1 MIVPSARV
9 ERCYR
14 LPVLSSLPTVA
25 LALAT
30 GARHAFEPDHLAA
43 VSTLVAGA
51 PNRRAMVLQGL
62 AWGAGHGL
70 AVGLASA
77 VLLPLRHLLPARLDD
92 ALELGVACV
101 LLALGLRSLMDAGLT
116 HAPHRHRGT
125 PLAVGFAH
133 GLAGSGALV
142 ATLAALESSLGV
154 RVLYIGAFG
163 LGATGAMAAIAGFF
177 GASLA
182 RAMTFAHVR
191 RRVQLTAGAISS
203 AVGIGWGMR
212 ALAALVG

>member
-1 MIVPSARV
+1 M
-9 ERCYR
+9 
-14 LPVLSSLPTVA
+14 LTSLPTVA

-30 GARHAFEPDHLAA
+30 GARHAFEPDHVAA

-51 PNRRAMVLQGL
+51 RDRRAMVVQGV
-62 AWGAGHGL
+62 AWGAVHGL
-70 AVGLASA
+70 AVALASA
-77 VLLPLRHLLPARLDD
+77 VLLPLRHLLPSRLDD
-92 ALELGVACV
+92 ALELGVACI
-101 LLALGLRSLMDAGLT
+101 LLGLGVRSLVDAGRA

-142 ATLAALESSLGV
+142 ATLAALEPSPLV
-154 RVLYIGAFG
+154 RALYIGAFG

-182 RAMTFAHVR
+182 KAMTFAHVR

>member
-1 MIVPSARV
+1 MLSPLST
-9 ERCYR
+9 
-14 LPVLSSLPTVA
+14 VL

-51 PNRRAMVLQGL
+51 PSRRAMARQGL
-62 AWGAGHGL
+62 SWGVGHAL

-77 VLLPLRHLLPARLDD
+77 LLLPVRHLLPARLDD
-92 ALELGVACV
+92 ALELVVACV
-101 LLALGLRSLMDAGLT
+101 LVGLGVQSLLDAG
-116 HAPHRHRGT
+116 HPAVSHRHSGT

-142 ATLAALESSLGV
+142 ATLAALEASPLV
-154 RVLYIGAFG
+154 RAFYIVAFG
-163 LGATGAMAAIAGFF
+163 VGATGAMAALSGLF
-177 GASLA
+177 GVGLA
-182 RAMTFAHVR
+182 RAMAVARVR

-203 AVGIGWGMR
+203 AVGLGWGFR
-212 ALAALVG
+212 ALVALVG

>member
-1 MIVPSARV
+1 M
-9 ERCYR
+9 
-14 LPVLSSLPTVA
+14 LPPRSVIAPLPTVL

-51 PNRRAMVLQGL
+51 PSRRAMAAQGL
-62 AWGAGHGL
+62 AWGVGHAL
-70 AVGLASA
+70 AVGVASA
-77 VLLPLRHLLPARLDD
+77 ALLPLRHLVPARMDD

-101 LLALGLRSLMDAGLT
+101 LVALGVRALLDARSP

-142 ATLAALESSLGV
+142 ATLAVLEGSAAV
-154 RVLYIGAFG
+154 RVVYIFAFG
-163 LGATGAMAAIAGFF
+163 VGATGAMAALSGIF
-177 GASLA
+177 GAGLA
-182 RAMTFAHVR
+182 RAMAIGSVR
-191 RRVQLTAGAISS
+191 RRVQLAAGAIAS
-203 AVGIGWGMR
+203 AVGLGWGAR
-212 ALAALVG
+212 ALAALVR

>member
-1 MIVPSARV
+1 M
-9 ERCYR
+9 
-14 LPVLSSLPTVA
+14 LSPLSTVV

-51 PNRRAMVLQGL
+51 PSRRAMARQGL
-62 AWGAGHGL
+62 AWGVGHAL

-77 VLLPLRHLLPARLDD
+77 MFLPLRHLLPARLDD
-92 ALELGVACV
+92 ALELAVACV
-101 LLALGLRSLMDAGLT
+101 LVALGVRSLLDAGQ
-116 HAPHRHRGT
+116 ASVSHRHRGT

-142 ATLAALESSLGV
+142 ATLAALEDSSSV
-154 RVLYIGAFG
+154 RALYILAFG
-163 LGATGAMAAIAGFF
+163 VGATGAMAALSGFF
-177 GASLA
+177 GVGLA
-182 RAMTFAHVR
+182 RAMEVASVR

-203 AVGIGWGMR
+203 AVGLGWGFR

>member
-1 MIVPSARV
+1 
-9 ERCYR
+9 
-14 LPVLSSLPTVA
+14 VLTSLPTVL

-51 PNRRAMVLQGL
+51 PSRRAMVHQGL
-62 AWGAGHGL
+62 AWGIGHAL

-77 VLLPLRHLLPARLDD
+77 LLLPVRQLVPGRLDD
-92 ALELGVACV
+92 ALELAVACV
-101 LLALGLRSLMDAGLT
+101 LVALGVRSLLDAGR
-116 HAPHRHRGT
+116 ASVAHRHRGT

-142 ATLAALESSLGV
+142 ATLAALEASPLV
-154 RVLYIGAFG
+154 RAGYIVAFG
-163 LGATGAMAAIAGFF
+163 LGATGAMAALSGFF
-177 GASLA
+177 GTGLA
-182 RAMTFAHVR
+182 RAMAVASVR

-203 AVGIGWGMR
+203 AVGLGWGFR